1 MNSGKAFDWL
11 EKLPVTP
18 NDQFRQSALQ
28 RQASLTK
35 PPGAL
40 GRLEDIA
47 VQLSAM
53 QNTLEPAVDRV
64 QITIFAADHGIVAEN
79 ISAFPQSVT
88 REMIQNFAAGGA
100 AINAL
105 ACALDAH
112 LEIIDLGTA
121 DQDETETRSLPE
133 IRCHSLGPG
142 THNFLYKA
150 AMDNHQLAAAMAIG
164 RENAEYAQETGH
176 QLYIGGEMGIG
187 NTTSATALAC
197 ALLKTQPSQVVGR
210 GSGLSD
216 QGVMHKADVIEHALA
231 LHRAHIAVPR
241 EALRRLGGFEIAA
254 LVGAYVRCAQLGFPV
269 LIDGFISTVAALAA
283 ESICPQSNHWFIYA
297 HQSAEPGHVHV
308 LKALGAHPLIDLGMR
323 LGEGSGAAVAVNLL
337 RMACAL
343 HNQMATFS
351 DARVSS
357 KKQSND

>member
-1 MNSGKAFDWL
+1 
-11 EKLPVTP
+11 
-18 NDQFRQSALQ
+18 
-28 RQASLTK
+28 
-35 PPGAL
+35 
-40 GRLEDIA
+40 
-47 VQLSAM
+47 
-53 QNTLEPAVDRV
+53 
-64 QITIFAADHGIVAEN
+64 VAEN

-100 AINAL
+100 AINVL

-121 DQDETETRSLPE
+121 DQVETKIKPQPE
-133 IRCHSLGPG
+133 IRRHSLGPG
-142 THNFLYKA
+142 THNFLRKA
-150 AMDNHQLAAAMAIG
+150 AMDNNQLAAAMAVG
-164 RENAEYAQETGH
+164 KASVEHAQKAGN
-176 QLYIGGEMGIG
+176 QLFIGGEMGIG
-187 NTTSATALAC
+187 NTTSAAALAC
-197 ALLKTQPSQVVGR
+197 ALLKIQPSQMVGP

-231 LHRAHIAVPR
+231 LHRAHIFIPR

-283 ESICPQSNHWFIYA
+283 ESICPQSKNWFIYA

-308 LKALGAHPLIDLGMR
+308 LKALGAHPLFDLGMR

-351 DARVSS
+351 GARVSS
-357 KKQSND
+357 KKQSYE